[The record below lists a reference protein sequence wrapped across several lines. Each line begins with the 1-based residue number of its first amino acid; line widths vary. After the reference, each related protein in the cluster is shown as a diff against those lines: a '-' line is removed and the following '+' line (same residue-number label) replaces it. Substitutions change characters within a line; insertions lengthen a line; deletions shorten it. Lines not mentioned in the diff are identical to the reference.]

1 MAIDYTID
9 YQCAPKQALTPD
21 GILDRLK
28 GKARAERVIRLFRQN
43 HDDRPPNQ
51 MGFEFSRNTPDG
63 TEETKVINVQDMLDR
78 AAELDPLAH
87 YCEGCPA
94 RVLDEAFGCFG
105 RIDYPISRAAEV
117 WLLRQL
123 PMTGEFLA
131 WTLLRQQLADMGV
144 DGNIV
149 NTMRLPDQPFFD
161 EKQILAKQL
170 GEYGVSTNQLFQLL
184 FLAGG
189 AIKPRYAAVLLV
201 VFKAIRRDME
211 APELMT
217 LTQSPEDAFER
228 YPFLMTPSADDDQ
241 SIRQYKSFFKALWVA
256 WGLNVS
262 LLLDV

>member
-1 MAIDYTID
+1 MAIDYTVD
-9 YQCAPKQALTPD
+9 YHCAPKQTLTPD

-43 HDDRPPNQ
+43 NDDRPPSQ
-51 MGFEFSRNTPDG
+51 MGFEFSRNTLDG
-63 TEETKVINVQDMLDR
+63 AEETKVINVQDMLDR

-87 YCEGCPA
+87 QCQGCPA
-94 RVLDEAFGCFG
+94 LVIEEAFGCFG

-144 DGNIV
+144 DGNLV
-149 NTMRLPDQPFFD
+149 NTMRLPDQPFF
-161 EKQILAKQL
+161 EEPQILAKQL

-184 FLAGG
+184 FLVGG
-189 AIKPRYAAVLLV
+189 AIQPRYAAVLLV
-201 VFKAIRRDME
+201 VFKAIRRDLE

-217 LTQSPEDAFER
+217 LTQSPEDALEH
-228 YPFLMTPSADDDQ
+228 YPFLMQPAPEDDA
-241 SIRQYKSFFKALWVA
+241 SIRQYKGFFRALWLA
-256 WGLNVS
+256 WGLNVP

>member
-1 MAIDYTID
+1 
-9 YQCAPKQALTPD
+9 
-21 GILDRLK
+21 
-28 GKARAERVIRLFRQN
+28 
-43 HDDRPPNQ
+43 
-51 MGFEFSRNTPDG
+51 
-63 TEETKVINVQDMLDR
+63 
-78 AAELDPLAH
+78 
-87 YCEGCPA
+87 
-94 RVLDEAFGCFG
+94 VLPEAFGCFG

-144 DGNIV
+144 DGTLV
-149 NTMRLPDQPFFD
+149 NTMRLPDQPFF
-161 EKQILAKQL
+161 EEQQILAKQL

-189 AIKPRYAAVLLV
+189 AIKPGYAAALLV
-201 VFKAIRRDME
+201 VFKAIRRDLE

-228 YPFLMTPSADDDQ
+228 YPFLMTPTPEDDQ
-241 SIRQYKSFFKALWVA
+241 SISQYKDFFKALWLA
-256 WGLNVS
+256 WGLKVP

>member
-9 YQCAPKQALTPD
+9 YQCVPKQSLTPD

-43 HDDRPPNQ
+43 NDYRPPAQ
-51 MGFEFSRNTPDG
+51 MGFEFSRNTPNG
-63 TEETKVINVQDMLDR
+63 EEETKVINVQDMLDR
-78 AAELDPLAH
+78 ATELDPLAH

-94 RVLDEAFGCFG
+94 RVIEESFGCFG

-123 PMTGEFLA
+123 PITSEFLS

-144 DGNIV
+144 DGAIV
-149 NTMRLPDQPFFD
+149 NPMRLPDQPFF
-161 EKQILAKQL
+161 EEQQILAKQL

-189 AIKPRYAAVLLV
+189 AIKPAYAAVLLV
-201 VFKAIRRDME
+201 VFKAIRRDLE

-217 LTQSPEDAFER
+217 LTQSPDDAFGC
-228 YPFLMTPSADDDQ
+228 YPFLMASAPEDDL
-241 SIRQYKSFFKALWVA
+241 SISQYKSFFKALWLA
-256 WGLNVS
+256 WGLNVP